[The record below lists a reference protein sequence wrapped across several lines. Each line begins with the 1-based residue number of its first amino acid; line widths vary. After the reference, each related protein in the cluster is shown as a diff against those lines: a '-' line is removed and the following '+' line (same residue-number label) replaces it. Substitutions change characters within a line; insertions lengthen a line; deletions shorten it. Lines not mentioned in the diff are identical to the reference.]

1 MGAYAHFKRRLMT
14 DYHLGPFH
22 SINAFVADKLKSF
35 STQGLSFETLFS
47 LMFRERENILYE
59 RSEGY
64 RIRKTTY
71 GEAREAI
78 LAMAAALR
86 RRFSDIPA
94 GEVVG
99 LYMDNSLAWI
109 ECFWAILAAGYRPLL
124 MNLRLPPDLLAE
136 AMAACSCRAVVS
148 DGRRFDVPTVI
159 ADELTDGAPEEPD
172 RAFGTELLVMS
183 SGTSEHVKV
192 CAFTAKAFY
201 YQICDSYDIIQECA
215 KVKEHWDGELKLL
228 AFLPFYHVFGLI
240 AMYLWFGF
248 FSRTFVH
255 LADLEPQT
263 ILNTIRRHKVT
274 HIFAVPLFWE
284 KVYTRALA
292 GIRERGEDT
301 WNKFQKAMDLR
312 RRLPG
317 AMGDAFSR
325 LAFREVR
332 ENLFGE
338 SIRFMITGGSFIDPR
353 ILDFFNGIGYR
364 LANGYGMTEI
374 GITSV
379 ELSND
384 RKWLCGGYIGKP
396 MTHAEYRLD
405 DEGQLWVRGEITSD
419 YILCDGVRTENDGWF
434 CTRDLAEC
442 REGHYLLRGRRDDL
456 IVGPDGENINPNLI
470 EPRLRSDDAAV
481 CLIPLRQ
488 EGKTVPVLLAE
499 VNRYLPQ
506 QRLKEIENGL
516 KRRLAEQG
524 LTGAVSRI
532 VLLGEPLMRPE
543 EIKPNR
549 VRLARELDGGRLR
562 VLDPNEKRQETAAGE
577 LEQKVRSCFAAA
589 LDRSAGEIGLD
600 ADFFTDLGG
609 SSLDYFA
616 AISALKETFGLPFP
630 QEGGNL
636 RSVGEIADYIRR
648 NQGNE

>member
-1 MGAYAHFKRRLMT
+1 MIQIQLIQ
-14 DYHLGPFH
+14 L
-22 SINAFVADKLKSF
+22 LKKSMV
-35 STQGLSFETLFS
+35 Q
-47 LMFRERENILYE
+47 M
-59 RSEGY
+59 
-64 RIRKTTY
+64 
-71 GEAREAI
+71 
-78 LAMAAALR
+78 
-86 RRFSDIPA
+86 
-94 GEVVG
+94 
-99 LYMDNSLAWI
+99 
-109 ECFWAILAAGYRPLL
+109 
-124 MNLRLPPDLLAE
+124 
-136 AMAACSCRAVVS
+136 
-148 DGRRFDVPTVI
+148 
-159 ADELTDGAPEEPD
+159 
-172 RAFGTELLVMS
+172 
-183 SGTSEHVKV
+183 
-192 CAFTAKAFY
+192 
-201 YQICDSYDIIQECA
+201 
-215 KVKEHWDGELKLL
+215 
-228 AFLPFYHVFGLI
+228 
-240 AMYLWFGF
+240 
-248 FSRTFVH
+248 
-255 LADLEPQT
+255 
-263 ILNTIRRHKVT
+263 LN
-274 HIFAVPLFWE
+274 
-284 KVYTRALA
+284 
-292 GIRERGEDT
+292 
-301 WNKFQKAMDLR
+301 
-312 RRLPG
+312 
-317 AMGDAFSR
+317 
-325 LAFREVR
+325 
-332 ENLFGE
+332 
-338 SIRFMITGGSFIDPR
+338 
-353 ILDFFNGIGYR
+353 
-364 LANGYGMTEI
+364 
-374 GITSV
+374 
-379 ELSND
+379 
-384 RKWLCGGYIGKP
+384 
-396 MTHAEYRLD
+396 
-405 DEGQLWVRGEITSD
+405 
-419 YILCDGVRTENDGWF
+419 GVRTENDGWF
-434 CTRDLAEC
+434 CTCDLAEC

-549 VRLARELDGGRLR
+549 VRLARELAGGRLR